1 MDVEEFKR
9 LTRPANEGGSMIR
22 KYTNGYEAHFIDR
35 HPHGA
40 FYRDPKNDLAAYTDE
55 KIMLLNPLGVVVV
68 FLKDKVAL
76 SEIEKSMKLQ
86 SV

>member
-1 MDVEEFKR
+1 
-9 LTRPANEGGSMIR
+9 MIR

-40 FYRDPKNDLAAYTDE
+40 FYRDPKNDLTAFPDE
-55 KIMLLNPLGVVVV
+55 EIMLLDSSGVVVV

-76 SEIEKSMKLQ
+76 SEIEKSMRLQ
-86 SV
+86 SE